1 MLGMLCR
8 AAPVQ
13 PCPSHGS
20 ARSSLGTGGPHL
32 RLNPAGHSC
41 TTPNHSCGA
50 GPALAAARWRLGVA
64 VSPDAC
70 PQPGSN
76 PPVTV
81 RLRRFCRRLFQR
93 QLAPSS
99 TGCRRPGCRCVCE
112 TCVVS
117 RAVCICKLHLE
128 CPAQQERLA
137 RGGIQPAAPFASQH
151 AVVSQRPAT
160 CITRLTVYAPPMSRR
175 LVKYS
180 AKQHQVGRLKHVAA
194 CLSSSCGAWDPT
206 SP

>member
-1 MLGMLCR
+1 MLCMLCR
-8 AAPVQ
+8 AVPVQ

-20 ARSSLGTGGPHL
+20 ARSSLCTGGPHL

-50 GPALAAARWRLGVA
+50 GPTLASAWWRLGVA
-64 VSPDAC
+64 VSPNAC

-81 RLRRFCRRLFQR
+81 RLGRLCRLCRRLFQR

-117 RAVCICKLHLE
+117 RAVCICKRPLE
-128 CPAQQERLA
+128 SPAQQGRLA
-137 RGGIQPAAPFASQH
+137 RGGIQQALAVVQTALLHIPYSEAVLSHVTHKPAAPFASQH

-160 CITRLTVYAPPMSRR
+160 CTISLTIYAPP
-175 LVKYS
+175 
-180 AKQHQVGRLKHVAA
+180 
-194 CLSSSCGAWDPT
+194 
-206 SP
+206 